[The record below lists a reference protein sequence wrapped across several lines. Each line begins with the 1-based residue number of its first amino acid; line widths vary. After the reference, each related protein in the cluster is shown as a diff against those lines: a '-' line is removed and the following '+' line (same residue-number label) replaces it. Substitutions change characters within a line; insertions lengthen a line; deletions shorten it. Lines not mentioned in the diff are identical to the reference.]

1 MALTNHKFLLAARPV
16 GMPKPGDWTF
26 TEEPAREPKEG
37 ELLVQLLY
45 ISLDPAMRMWINDSR
60 SYLPPVG
67 IGEVMRGLG
76 LGIVTASRNPNFAVG
91 DHVSGSFGV
100 QEYAITDGRGIRKVD
115 AKIAPLPKYLSVLG
129 MPGMTAYFGLLDTGQ
144 PKPGETVVVSAAAGA
159 VGSIVGQIAKIKDCR
174 VVGIAGGAEKC
185 HYISHELGLD
195 AALDYKSEDVKQSL
209 REHCPEGID
218 VYFDNVGGAI
228 LEAALAQI
236 KLHARIVICGA
247 ISQYC
252 NTGPVTGPG
261 NYLSLLSNRATMK
274 GMLVL
279 DYVDRY
285 TQAGAEMANWMAAG
299 RLKSREDIVE
309 GLETFPETL
318 LKLFTGENTG
328 KLMLKVG

>member
-16 GMPKPGDWTF
+16 GMPKPSDWTF

-37 ELLVQLLY
+37 ELLVKLLY
-45 ISLDPAMRMWINDSR
+45 ISLDPAMRMWINESR

-76 LGIVTASRNPNFAVG
+76 LGIVTASRNPSFAVG

-144 PKPGETVVVSAAAGA
+144 PKPGEMVVVSAAAGA
-159 VGSIVGQIAKIKDCR
+159 VGSIVGQIAKIKGCR

-185 HYISHELGLD
+185 HYIAHELGLD
-195 AALDYKSEDVKQSL
+195 AAIDYKSENVKQSL

-285 TQAGAEMANWMAAG
+285 PQAGAEMANWMAAG

-318 LKLFTGENTG
+318 LKLFKGENTG